1 MKGFKPSRA
10 NMKECQ
16 FRVQLLNYCRESFEQ
31 LLNSP
36 LTEQQ
41 KEGEKE
47 EDRLDREFKTKHK
60 LFGNIDFVGEIYKKS
75 LLSETILQSVFH
87 SLLGFSTSSDATVND
102 NTIDAAIKLIS
113 KLGFTLEQ
121 KIADSKADK
130 RPKLQQQLDE
140 IFARFK
146 ELQEMAP
153 EDPRNRA
160 SVRVK
165 FLIKNMFDNKSKNW
179 EKTKSE
185 DTQVKKK
192 AEIANQVT
200 KKAEEKRKMEM
211 G

>member
-1 MKGFKPSRA
+1 MKGFKPNRL

-31 LLNSP
+31 LLQSP

-87 SLLGFSTSSDATVND
+87 SLLGFSSSSDAAVND

-146 ELQEMAP
+146 ELKEMAP
-153 EDPRNRA
+153 EDPHNRA

-165 FLIKNMFDNKSKNW
+165 FLIKNMFDNKAANW
-179 EKTKSE
+179 EKFKSE
-185 DTQVKKK
+185 DTQIKKK
-192 AEIANQVT
+192 AEIANQVS
-200 KKAEEKRKMEM
+200 
-211 G
+211 